1 MLVTCINPQYSAQYA
16 RTNLPVATCYALLR
30 DSMRDSYIS
39 GGGGAM
45 DDGVRVMYNC
55 ISDVLW
61 EEVFDCNNA
70 RA

>member
-1 MLVTCINPQYSAQYA
+1 
-16 RTNLPVATCYALLR
+16 
-30 DSMRDSYIS
+30 MRDSYIS
-39 GGGGAM
+39 GGRGAM
-45 DDGVRVMYNC
+45 YDGVRVMYNC